1 MFHVIEVIKVFEL
14 DDLSFERGEP
24 MLEQTDM
31 DILNELSKNN
41 QLVMKALGEKVHLT
55 SQAVVPCLKLEEK
68 GVTEAYTIS
77 IDW

>member
-1 MFHVIEVIKVFEL
+1 
-14 DDLSFERGEP
+14 
-24 MLEQTDM
+24 MLEQTDR

-68 GVTEAYTIS
+68 GVTEAYTIL
-77 IDW
+77 IDG